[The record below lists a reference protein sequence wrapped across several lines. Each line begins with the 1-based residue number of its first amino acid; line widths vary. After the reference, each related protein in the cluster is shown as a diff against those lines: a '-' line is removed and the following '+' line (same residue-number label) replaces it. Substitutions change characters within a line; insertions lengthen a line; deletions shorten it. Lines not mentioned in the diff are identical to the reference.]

1 MEKRLNFYA
10 VPAAFSRP
18 SFVLPQK
25 GSKKMKCHEVWIE
38 NESYL
43 RGKKTDFFFYK
54 TEGLQCYR
62 LSVLMI

>member
-43 RGKKTDFFFYK
+43 RGKKTEFF
-54 TEGLQCYR
+54 L
-62 LSVLMI
+62 